1 MKGNRMATM
10 TKDQVMKELER
21 LADPQTKKTWTRH
34 GAKEP
39 FFGVKIGEM
48 KTIERKVK
56 RDHKL
61 AKELFDTGNC
71 DAMYLAGLIAD
82 EKAVTKE
89 ELQHW
94 VESAHWRMLSEYTVP
109 WVAAESKFGMELALK
124 WIDSK
129 RESIASAGW
138 STLASLCTITP
149 DEELDVRLL
158 AKLLKRV
165 EKEIKKAPDR
175 VKYTMNCFI
184 IAAGQCVTPLT
195 DAALATADKIGKVEI
210 NMGDTS
216 CKVTDAGAY
225 LRSMIDRGMMGRKKK
240 RARC

>member
-1 MKGNRMATM
+1 MATM

-48 KTIERKVK
+48 KTIQKKVK
-56 RDHKL
+56 KDHKL
-61 AKELFDTGNC
+61 AKELYETGNS

-94 VESAHWRMLSEYTVP
+94 VETAPWHMVSEYTVP
-109 WVAAESKFGMELALK
+109 WLAAESRYGMELALA
-124 WIDSK
+124 WIDSPK
-129 RESIASAGW
+129 ESIASAGW
-138 STLASLCTITP
+138 NTLASLSTIKP
-149 DEELDVRLL
+149 DEELDVKLL

-165 EKEIKKAPDR
+165 EKEIKKAPNR

-184 IAAGQCVTPLT
+184 IAAGQGVEALT
-195 DAALATADKIGKVEI
+195 DAALATADKVGKVEVD
-210 NMGDTS
+210 MGDTA

-225 LRSMIDRGMMGRKKK
+225 LRSMIDRGMIGRKKK
-240 RARC
+240 HARC